1 LTPVPAF
8 VQIRQLVKRYAA
20 PVLQGIDMDL
30 ASGEVHA
37 LVGENG
43 AGKSTLSRI
52 LAGLTGA
59 DAGEVQLDG
68 QRYAPGTKRAA
79 EQAGVHLVLQ
89 ELHLISTLT
98 VAENIFLDRLPHRG
112 GWIRYD
118 RLRTEAGVV
127 LERLGLAG
135 LDPCRPVAEL
145 GMGHRQ
151 MVEIAGAL
159 WRRCRLLILDEPTA
173 ALTETETL
181 QLFDQIRRLRA
192 EGVAVLYISHRLDE
206 IRRIADR
213 LSILRD
219 GRLVASGNM
228 AEFTQEAI
236 VRGMVGRELALTNA
250 RVARTPGPVALE
262 VRGLTR
268 GDRVRQVSFEVH
280 RGEIFGLAGL
290 MGAGRTET
298 LRAVFGA
305 DRPEGGT
312 IHLNGDPKPARI
324 RSPRDA
330 VRLGM
335 GMVPEDR
342 QGQGLL
348 RPRPVGENITLAI
361 LGRCAGAWGW
371 VRKTVQRHEAI
382 QWISRLA
389 VRCRSPDQPVAELS
403 GGNQQKVVVARWL
416 ARDVEILLLDEPT
429 RGVDVGVRHEIH
441 RWMVELAGRGKA
453 VVVVSSELPE
463 LLAVADRIG
472 VMSQGR
478 LVRVFDREDATQD
491 LLMEAA
497 LGEAEN
503 VGPGQRS

>member
-1 LTPVPAF
+1 MPPVPAF
-8 VQIRQLVKRYAA
+8 VQIRQLAKRYAA
-20 PVLQGIDMDL
+20 PVLEGIDMDL
-30 ASGEVHA
+30 AAGEVHA

-52 LAGLTGA
+52 LAGLTRA
-59 DAGEVQLDG
+59 DAGEVLMEG
-68 QRYAPGTKRAA
+68 RPFAPVSKRAA

-89 ELHLISTLT
+89 ELHLIPTLT
-98 VAENIFLDRLPHRG
+98 VAENIFLDRLPHRW
-112 GWIRYD
+112 GWIRYG
-118 RLRTEAGVV
+118 RLQAEAALV
-127 LERLGLAG
+127 LEGLGLSE
-135 LDPCRPVAEL
+135 LDPSQPVAEL

-173 ALTETETL
+173 ALTETETVR
-181 QLFDQIRRLRA
+181 LFEQIRRLRG

-219 GRLVASGNM
+219 GRLVVTGPVA
-228 AEFTQEAI
+228 AFTHDAI
-236 VRGMVGRELALTNA
+236 VRAMVGRELGESGT
-250 RVARTPGPVALE
+250 RSVRSPGPVALE

-268 GDRVRQVSFEVH
+268 GDRVRQVSFQVH
-280 RGEIFGLAGL
+280 RGEVFGLAGL

-312 IHLNGDPKPARI
+312 VHLHGNTVPARI

-330 VRLGM
+330 VLLGM
-335 GMVPEDR
+335 GLVPEDR

-348 RPRPVGENITLAI
+348 RPRPVGENITLGI
-361 LGRCAGAWGW
+361 LRRCAGAWGR
-371 VRKTVQRHEAI
+371 VRRTVERQEAV
-382 QWISRLA
+382 QWIARLA
-389 VRCRSPDQPVAELS
+389 VRCTGPDQPMAELS
-403 GGNQQKVVVARWL
+403 GGNQQKAVVARWL
-416 ARDVEILLLDEPT
+416 ARDVEVLLLDEPT
-429 RGVDVGVRHEIH
+429 RGVDVGVRQEIH
-441 RWMVELAGRGKA
+441 RLLEELASRGKA
-453 VVVVSSELPE
+453 VVVVSSDLPE

-472 VMSQGR
+472 VMAQGR

-491 LLMEAA
+491 RLMAAA
-497 LGEAEN
+497 LGEGKS
-503 VGPGQRS
+503 VGSGDVT